1 VNIGKKQLSQ
11 QATSNKQQATS
22 NRALTS
28 KLFKRLMSQDSIA
41 SSSVAGSSLTRG
53 YRYAQRTAIN

>member
-1 VNIGKKQLSQ
+1 MNIGKKQLS
-11 QATSNKQQATS
+11 QQATS

-53 YRYAQRTAIN
+53 YRYAQR